1 MSAVPGVP
9 NIRVIV
15 REATNENLIV
25 DVPNISVTL
34 VDNDQYNVNI
44 VPASIVPI
52 RTGSFSTYADV
63 AGIANVANY
72 ALSVSGSIDSASYSD
87 FAVTAS
93 YALNSQAT
101 SGFPFTGS
109 AIISGSLV
117 VTGSITASELTA
129 SIQTK
134 EFQLN
139 AGTVSIIF
147 TGSVNQGIFGVSEYV
162 QPFIS
167 TIEYSGATIE
177 YLAQRPGAT
186 RMGIIMATWT
196 NNSNLIFT
204 DVSTA
209 DVGDTSDISFVFL
222 PSGSYYRLRV
232 NSGGT
237 GSGAWT
243 VQSLFKLFPNLS

>member
-15 REATNENLIV
+15 REAASENLIV
-25 DVPNISVTL
+25 DVPNINVT
-34 VDNDQYNVNI
+34 VIDNDQYNVNI
-44 VPASIVPI
+44 VPNSIVPI

-63 AGIANVANY
+63 AGRAHIADY
-72 ALSVSGSIDSASYSD
+72 ALLVSGSIESASY
-87 FAVTAS
+87 AATAS
-93 YALNSQAT
+93 YALNSQAANA
-101 SGFPFTGS
+101 FPFTGS
-109 AIISGSLV
+109 AAISGSLT
-117 VTGSITASELTA
+117 VTDSIVASQLTA
-129 SIQTK
+129 SVQSS

-147 TGSVNQGIFGVSEYV
+147 TGSVNQGIFGVSEYIA
-162 QPFIS
+162 PYIS
-167 TIEYSGATIE
+167 TTQYSGATIE
-177 YLAQRPGAT
+177 YMAQRPGAS

>member
-9 NIRVIV
+9 NIRVII
-15 REATNENLIV
+15 REAASENLIV
-25 DVPNISVTL
+25 DVPNINVT
-34 VDNDQYNVNI
+34 VIDNDQYNVNI
-44 VPASIVPI
+44 VPNSIVPI

-63 AGIANVANY
+63 AGSSYTASY
-72 ALSVSGSIDSASYSD
+72 ATLAQTLIGSIESAS
-87 FAVTAS
+87 FATTAS
-93 YALNSQAT
+93 YALNSNSVNT
-101 SGFPFTGS
+101 FPFVGS
-109 AIISGSLV
+109 AEISGSLV
-117 VTGSITASELTA
+117 VTGSITATELTA
-129 SIQTK
+129 SIKTS

-147 TGSVNQGIFGVSEYV
+147 TGSINQGIFGVSEYI

-167 TIEYSGATIE
+167 TVKYSGATIE
-177 YLAQRPGAT
+177 YMAQRPGAS
-186 RMGIIMATWT
+186 RMGVIMATWT
-196 NNSNLIFT
+196 DNSNLIFT
-204 DVSTA
+204 DISTA

-237 GSGAWT
+237 GTGTWT